1 MDFLPAGK
9 PLGFPAFQLGSSA
22 PAIAGVGMRGEYMRS
37 SNARTQRNRLS
48 REKSMKR
55 KILRTITLGS
65 FALVVF
71 LGAAWQVQA
80 QDAKT
85 PYPSMAPLDQYLIA
99 DRNAEIAL
107 ARTAAPPSI
116 SQDATVMVLGRHGY
130 ETAVEGKNGFVC
142 NVDRSW
148 MDQFE
153 NSPEFWNPK
162 RLGPVCYNPQA
173 ARTLLPITLIRT
185 KLALAG
191 KSKAEMN
198 EGMKAAIEKGEL
210 PALEP
215 SGMAYMLS
223 KQGFL
228 NSRCG
233 NCSPHLMFYV
243 PVKDAHTWGAA
254 PLGTD
259 APVLLAT
266 HFNGAPEPVTVF
278 IVPVSEWSDGT
289 SADSGDH
296 AH

>member
-9 PLGFPAFQLGSSA
+9 PLSFPAFQLGSSA
-22 PAIAGVGMRGEYMRS
+22 PAIVGVGMRGEYTRS
-37 SNARTQRNRLS
+37 SNARTQGNQLS
-48 REKSMKR
+48 RGKSMKR

-142 NVDRSW
+142 NVERAW
-148 MDQFE
+148 MGSFE
-153 NSPEFWNPK
+153 NDPEFWNPK
-162 RLGPVCYNPQA
+162 NRGPVCYNPPA
-173 ARTLLPITLIRT
+173 ARTVLPITLMRT
-185 KLALAG
+185 KLAMAG
-191 KSKAEMN
+191 KSMAEVK
-198 EGMKAAIEKGEL
+198 EGIKDAIEKREL

-215 SGMAYMLS
+215 GGMAYMMS
-223 KQGFL
+223 KQGHL
-228 NSRCG
+228 NDRAG
-233 NCSPHLMFYV
+233 HWLPHLMFYV
-243 PVKDAHTWGAA
+243 PVKDANTWGAGA
-254 PLGTD
+254 PHS
-259 APVLLAT
+259 PVLVNP
-266 HFNGAPEPVTVF
+266 HFNGAPEPVTEF

-289 SADSGDH
+289 PAPVR
-296 AH
+296 